1 MTTSLGIIFSLS
13 ALLFWGFGD
22 FFIQKSTR
30 VVGIW
35 KTLFFIAIV
44 STIGLFPF
52 IKNEIISTVSHT
64 PNLTLLILLTVI
76 TVFGA
81 LFSFEAFKQGK
92 IAVVE
97 PVLGIEFPITIG
109 LSVVLWNEHVD
120 LLQSFLMIL
129 IFIGIILAI
138 TEHHTHLHLHK
149 RIFEKGVILAG
160 VGAIAMALMNFLV
173 GVSSQE
179 ISPLMTIWSIH
190 VLLLIISFVYILVS
204 GGAKTIIPDFRKH
217 PKIILSQSILDNL
230 AWISFATATTFIPIS
245 IATSISESYIA
256 LAVLLGVFINKEK
269 LKYHQILGIIFAI
282 SGVII
287 LSIITSF

>member
-1 MTTSLGIIFSLS
+1 MSTSLGIIFSLC
-13 ALLFWGFGD
+13 ALLAWGFGD

-52 IKNEIISTVSHT
+52 IKNEIVPTISHSS
-64 PNLTLLILLTVI
+64 NLTLLILLTAI

-81 LFSFEAFKQGK
+81 LFSFESLKQGK

-109 LSVVLWNEHVD
+109 LSVVLWNEHID
-120 LLQSFLMIL
+120 LLQSFLMVL

-138 TEHHTHLHLHK
+138 TEHHTHLHFHK

-179 ISPLMTIWSIH
+179 ISPLMTIWSVH
-190 VLLLIISFVYILVS
+190 VLLLIISFVYILIS
-204 GGAKTIIPDFRKH
+204 GGLKTIISDFKKH

-230 AWISFATATTFIPIS
+230 AWISFAMATTLIPIS

-256 LAVLLGVFINKEK
+256 LAVLLGVFINREK
-269 LKYHQILGIIFAI
+269 LKYHQIFGVIFAI